1 MTDTNKQTYTD
12 INANTIDNWVEE
24 GWQWGIP
31 ITHDQFIAAQNGDW
45 EMVLT
50 PVKTV
55 PKDWFLPDFHGKK
68 VLGLA
73 AGGGQQMPIFAALGA
88 DCTVLDYSPRQL
100 ESEKLV
106 AEREGYPIKTIRADM
121 TQPLPF
127 ADKSF
132 DFIIN
137 PVSNCYIESVLPVW
151 QECYRI
157 LKPGGHL
164 IAGLDNGM
172 NFIVSDDDERQIIN
186 QLPYNPLKQPDAMAQ
201 LDTAEY
207 GIQFSHTL
215 EEQIR
220 GQLQVGFQLVDLYE
234 DTNGEGYLHELNI
247 PSFWATHAIKK

>member
-1 MTDTNKQTYTD
+1 MTDTNHQNYTAL
-12 INANTIDNWVEE
+12 NAETIDHWVED
-24 GWQWGIP
+24 GWEWGAP
-31 ITHDQFIAAQNGDW
+31 ITHENFVAAQKGNR

-50 PVKTV
+50 PIKPV
-55 PKDWFLPDFHGKK
+55 PKSWFLPDFHHKK

-88 DCTVLDYSPRQL
+88 DCTILDYSTRQL
-100 ESEKLV
+100 ASEKLV
-106 AEREGYPIKTIRADM
+106 AQREGYTIKTIRADM

-127 ADKSF
+127 ADESF

-151 QECYRI
+151 QECYRV
-157 LKPGGHL
+157 LKAGGHF
-164 IAGLDNGM
+164 IAGLDNGL
-172 NFIVSDDDERQIIN
+172 NFIVSDDEQRIVN
-186 QLPYNPLKQPDAMAQ
+186 HLPYNPLTQPEIMAK
-201 LDTAEY
+201 LDTQEN

-220 GQLQVGFQLVDLYE
+220 GQLQAGFQLVDLYE

-247 PSFWATHAIKK
+247 PSFWATHVIK